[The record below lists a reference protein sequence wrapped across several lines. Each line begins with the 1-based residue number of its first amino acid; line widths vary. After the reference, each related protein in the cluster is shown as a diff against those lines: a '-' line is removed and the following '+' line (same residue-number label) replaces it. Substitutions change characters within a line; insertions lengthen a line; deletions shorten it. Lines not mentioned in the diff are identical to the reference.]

1 MIFKDGLVRLA
12 SEPYE
17 RSTGD
22 AEKDQYKHLTNY
34 SLNKKNKNFDGNIH
48 KRRISNW
55 LRGTITQG
63 DISKKADK
71 IWEDIEEIVVKTLII
86 SQPQVS
92 HIYRS
97 CQQKEPENCFELLG
111 FDIMLDSKLK
121 CWLLEV
127 NHTPSFGADTGCDYD
142 VKYELIKS
150 TLTLLGVAVNS
161 RKIIYQK
168 MKEESKKIIPQ

>member
-1 MIFKDGLVRLA
+1 MNEPMQIMLFRDGLVRLA

-17 RSTGD
+17 RITGD
-22 AEKDQYKHLTNY
+22 SEKDQYKHLTNY

-48 KRRISNW
+48 KRRLSNW

-71 IWEDIEEIVVKTLII
+71 IWEEIEEIVVKTLII

-97 CQQKEPENCFELLG
+97 C
-111 FDIMLDSKLK
+111 
-121 CWLLEV
+121 
-127 NHTPSFGADTGCDYD
+127 
-142 VKYELIKS
+142 
-150 TLTLLGVAVNS
+150 
-161 RKIIYQK
+161 
-168 MKEESKKIIPQ
+168 